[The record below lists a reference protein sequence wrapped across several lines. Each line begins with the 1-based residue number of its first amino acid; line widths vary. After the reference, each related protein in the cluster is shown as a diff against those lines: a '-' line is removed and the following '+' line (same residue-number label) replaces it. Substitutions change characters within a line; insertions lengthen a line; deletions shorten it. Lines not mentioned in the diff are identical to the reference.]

1 MVIGLRFGQPT
12 SGDKQAKEKT
22 YELAR
27 EFLNTFGA
35 RHDGCVKCKELLGY
49 NINIPEELQ
58 AARENDSFKTLC
70 PKFVRD
76 AAEIVEQML

>member
-12 SGDKQAKEKT
+12 AEDKQAKERT

-27 EFLNTFGA
+27 EFLRTFGA

-49 NINIPEELQ
+49 DMSIPEELQ
-58 AARENDSFKTLC
+58 MARENDLFETLC
-70 PKFVRD
+70 PTFVRD